1 MVSHKMTDDE
11 NRIAAKNVDINEYLA
26 NRGIFHDSERG
37 GKTKYSSPFA
47 NDSDPSFVV
56 YNNSNSFY
64 CFSTGIGGDV
74 IDLVMALDGVKFPAA
89 IEFLLNGKYEPFIKK
104 VEEVK
109 KAKFYLYDHL
119 ATNPRVIREVK
130 MYARSRAIYD
140 GYQCCQIRKF
150 INDEWVILPALG
162 FVHVDENLK
171 PCGVKLRSTTG
182 SGDGR
187 FKAGGR
193 QQFYV
198 LENLIE
204 DSFAPRVLYIVESES
219 SANSLWQHAKEN
231 KINCVVIS
239 FGSVSTI
246 PKVLPVKYKDIKHR
260 HIIIDYDGSE
270 KLFNKRKKKYEVI
283 GGKFIKLML
292 DKGEDLNSMYQNG
305 SIKLLK
311 LW

>member
-1 MVSHKMTDDE
+1 MTDE
-11 NRIAAKNVDINEYLA
+11 ERKKAAKNVDINEYLA
-26 NRGIFHDSERG
+26 KRGIHEDKPAIG

-47 NDSDPSFVV
+47 SDSDPSFTV
-56 YNNSNSFY
+56 YNNTNSFF
-64 CFSTGIGGDV
+64 CFSTGIGGDI
-74 IDLVMALDGVKFPAA
+74 IDLVMALDGVNFPTA
-89 IEFLLNGKYEPFIKK
+89 IKYLTEGKYDTFEKK
-104 VEEVK
+104 PEVK
-109 KAKFYLYDHL
+109 KTTEFYLDDHIS
-119 ATNPRVIREVK
+119 TNPRVIREVH
-130 MYARSRAIYD
+130 MYARSRCIYD
-140 GYQCCQIRKF
+140 GYECCKIRKF
-150 INDEWVILPALG
+150 LNDEWVVIPALG

-182 SGDGR
+182 LGDSR

-193 QQFYV
+193 QKFYV

-204 DSFAPRVLYIVESES
+204 DSFAPIVLYVVESES

-246 PKVLPVKYKDIKHR
+246 PKGLPYKYRDIKRR

-270 KLFNKRKKKYEVI
+270 ALFNKRIKKYEI
-283 GGKFIKLML
+283 LNGRFIKLRL
-292 DKGEDLNSMYQNG
+292 AKGEDLNSMYANG